1 MIIKWSSWRKE
12 HELETK
18 DLSEIRMK
26 LIATIQIYDDR
37 VCCNFFDDKFDADEA
52 PQ

>member
-1 MIIKWSSWRKE
+1 MSWKQK
-12 HELETK
+12 K

-37 VCCNFFDDKFDADEA
+37 VCCNFFDDKFDEV